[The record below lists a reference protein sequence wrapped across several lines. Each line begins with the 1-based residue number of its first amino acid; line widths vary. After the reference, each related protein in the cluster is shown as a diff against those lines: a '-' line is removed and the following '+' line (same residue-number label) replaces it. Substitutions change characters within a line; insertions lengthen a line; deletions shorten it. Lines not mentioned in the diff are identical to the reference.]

1 MLGVFRP
8 GRRWVHTPSL
18 NLTGISLPLTQA
30 SVTILLI
37 VPSRIRPLSLG
48 HSRVIA
54 VVALLL
60 LPGA

>member
-1 MLGVFRP
+1 MIVVMVFEKDVLP
-8 GRRWVHTPSL
+8 AASCLLVFDYSGFSHHL
-18 NLTGISLPLTQA
+18 NC
-30 SVTILLI
+30 
-37 VPSRIRPLSLG
+37 PSRIRPLSLG